1 MGIISSLANLFGYVL
16 NWLYNILN
24 NYGIAIIVFSIM
36 LRILLIPITIK
47 QQRTMKKSS
56 KLQVQMKELQNK
68 YKNNPE
74 KLNQETIELYKKE
87 KMSPFSGCL
96 SSILQILI
104 ILSVF
109 YVVSKPLTY
118 MKKIDKEVIDNYV
131 NEIKAENSTASTYYE
146 IDVVQKKAAED
157 PQVNINMDFFGLDLS
172 KVPNQNLKDLKV
184 YIIPILYVI
193 TSFISINMTNNMQ
206 SNINKDKKDEK
217 TVENDLE
224 NSDKP
229 KDSSEEALESMQ
241 DMTKTMSFMMP
252 IMSIFI
258 AFIAPLGLA
267 LYWLVSNILMTI
279 ERLIIDKITNKQ
291 KEDKDK
297 PIEVEAKVEEK

>member
-193 TSFISINMTNNMQ
+193 TSFISIKMTNNMQ